1 MDLRKF
7 IETVHKSNLLKQE
20 STKEA
25 PASEYVMVE
34 RMFVGE
40 EKQSL
45 ERLKEEARVAKEL
58 QLTPVLPELK
68 TEPMDED
75 LDPEAMAAAQAAA
88 VEQAVNGLAEE
99 LSDQQLKIPKVAT
112 LKFTRNKEGEGYKT
126 ELREE
131 LQMDD
136 VVNKTN
142 CRIDMNNHSV
152 PLNDSDFGKQPQ
164 QQHQPYDEWEAI
176 QQELALYPESR
187 DHKDDMVNI
196 SNIFNKNVYI
206 LIVFILKDFLDG
218 GDGIVY
224 DEDIKAQM
232 QNAIDD
238 LIRLNGCDD
247 MAASTSFDPSR
258 QNGGDQYNSGNSEGQ
273 VDVAL
278 NEAVNSIL

>member
-1 MDLRKF
+1 MVIKYLLNL
-7 IETVHKSNLLKQE
+7 IENVYKTNLFKQE

-196 SNIFNKNVYI
+196 SNIFQQKCIHSNCIYI
-206 LIVFILKDFLDG
+206 
-218 GDGIVY
+218 
-224 DEDIKAQM
+224 
-232 QNAIDD
+232 
-238 LIRLNGCDD
+238 
-247 MAASTSFDPSR
+247 
-258 QNGGDQYNSGNSEGQ
+258 EGFPGWW
-273 VDVAL
+273 
-278 NEAVNSIL
+278 